1 MQYKGIVYILLS
13 SLAYAV
19 VNFCV
24 KYLEDIPT
32 HEIVFFRSIISL
44 TICIV
49 WIRQLKIPFFGN
61 NKKWLV
67 VRGFSGMTALFL
79 FFVTVKHM
87 PLASATTIQYISPL
101 FTVLLATQMMKEKV
115 KPVQWLLFL
124 FAFAGVF
131 MIKGFDERISYFY
144 LGIGIVSAL
153 ISGLAYNAIMK
164 CRMTDHPLTVVLYF
178 PLIATPIMGTAC
190 ITVEWVTPQGIEW
203 ILLLIMGI
211 FTQIAQLYM
220 TKALHADHSS
230 RIMPFKY
237 FGVVYALAI
246 GFFFFNESLPWM
258 SIAGIILVL
267 IGVIL
272 NAFVKNLNRKLPP
285 TQGVV

>member
-1 MQYKGIVYILLS
+1 
-13 SLAYAV
+13 V

-44 TICIV
+44 SICIV
-49 WIRQLKIPFFGN
+49 WIRQLKLPFWGN

-67 VRGFSGMTALFL
+67 IRGFAGMSALFL
-79 FFVTVKHM
+79 FFVTIKHM
-87 PLASATTIQYISPL
+87 PLASATTIQYISPI
-101 FTVLLATQMMKEKV
+101 FTVLLATQLMGERV
-115 KPVQWLLFL
+115 KKLQWLLFGL
-124 FAFAGVF
+124 AFVGVL
-131 MIKGFDERISYFY
+131 MIKGFDDRISYLY
-144 LGIGIVSAL
+144 LGIGVVSAL
-153 ISGLAYNAIMK
+153 ISGVAYNAIMK

-178 PLIATPIMGTAC
+178 PLIATPIMGVAC

-203 ILLLIMGI
+203 VLLLIMGV

-237 FGVVYALAI
+237 FGVLYAI
-246 GFFFFNESLPWM
+246 GIGFLFFGEHLPWL
-258 SIAGIILVL
+258 SIIGIGLVL
-267 IGVIL
+267 LGVIL
-272 NAFVKNLNRKLPP
+272 NAFVKNLNKKLPP
-285 TQGVV
+285 TQGVL